1 MTNKLSNQK
10 QMPELIKSIF
20 REYDIRGIYPDELN
34 EGSIT
39 EIAKSIAQKCHKES
53 IDEVVIARD
62 GRLSGPSLLESMQRS
77 LNKYGINTINIGLAT
92 SPLLYYAAKKQASKS
107 GIMIT
112 GSHNPKNYNGIK
124 LVIDDK
130 PVSGTEIFELSQGEI
145 SLEYSNGKNI
155 FLDVKDDYISEVENS
170 FNFKEL
176 KVVVDCGNG
185 AAGIIAP
192 DLLKAVGCEV
202 IEIFCGV
209 DGNFPNH
216 HPDPGKEKN
225 LVDLVRKVKEVSA
238 DIGVAFDGDG
248 DRLGAVTSS
257 GRLIYPDQ
265 MMMLFS
271 KNILSDEIGKTIV
284 FDVKCSDFLPQII
297 KENDGIPFMSPT
309 GHFHIKNNIKKHD
322 AVLGGEMSG
331 HIFFN
336 DVWHGF
342 DDGHYSAVRL
352 LDIMDETSLSL
363 DDLLDSLP
371 VSYSTPE
378 LNIDVPEESKFKIIE
393 DFIENA
399 SIDGEKD
406 FTDGLRASFENGWAL
421 LRASNTTPKLVLRF
435 EASSQESLEMIQK
448 NFLEELKKFLPSEDI
463 NLE

>member
-1 MTNKLSNQK
+1 MS
-10 QMPELIKSIF
+10 ELIESIF
-20 REYDIRGIYPDELN
+20 REYDIRGIFPDELN
-34 EGSIT
+34 EDS
-39 EIAKSIAQKCHKES
+39 IAKIAQSIAYKCNKES
-53 IDEVVIARD
+53 VDEVVIARD
-62 GRLSGPSLLESMQRS
+62 GRLSGPSLLESLQKS
-77 LNKYGINTINIGLAT
+77 LNANGINTINLGLAT
-92 SPLLYYAAKKQASKS
+92 SPLLYYAAKKQPSKS

-130 PVSGTEIFELSQGEI
+130 PISGTEIFGLSKTDISSGDSKGE
-145 SLEYSNGKNI
+145 NR
-155 FLDVKDDYISEVENS
+155 FLDIKGDYITEVKNS
-170 FNFKEL
+170 FNFKKF
-176 KVVVDCGNG
+176 KVVIDCGNG

-192 DLLKAVGCEV
+192 DLLRAVGCEV
-202 IEIFCGV
+202 VEIFCDV

-238 DIGVAFDGDG
+238 DIGIAFDGDG

-271 KNILSDEIGKTIV
+271 KKILSNKVGKTIV
-284 FDVKCSDFLPQII
+284 YDVKCSEFLPQII
-297 KENDGIPFMSPT
+297 KENNGIPFMSPT
-309 GHFHIKNNIKKHD
+309 GHFHIKNNIKKHS
-322 AVLGGEMSG
+322 APLGGEMSG

-336 DVWHGF
+336 DIWYGF

-352 LDIMDETSLSL
+352 LEIMDDLNLSL

-393 DFIENA
+393 EFIENA

-406 FTDGLRASFENGWAL
+406 FTDGLRVSFGNGWAL
-421 LRASNTTPKLVLRF
+421 LRASNTTPRLVLRF
-435 EASSQESLEMIQK
+435 EADNQESLEMIQK
-448 NFLEELKKFLPSEDI
+448 TFVEELKKFLPNDDI